1 MAETM
6 LGAYLPGNS
15 TVEMRELPIP
25 RPGIGQVLLKI
36 KASGICG
43 SDIHYIY
50 HGHKGDKAKGTA
62 YLDVVA
68 GHEPCGEVV
77 ECGQACR
84 HFKPGE
90 RVIVYHISGCGFCR
104 NCRRGFQISCTGAD
118 RQAYGWQRDGGHAEY
133 MIADE
138 KDLIHLPENLSW
150 QDGSFISCGVGT
162 AYEGILRADV
172 SGSDTV
178 LVVGLGPVGMAAAM
192 LARGRGARTILGV
205 DVQEER
211 RAEATRLGLVDRAFD
226 AVPDTLAAIRETTR
240 GGATRTLDC
249 SGHPDGRLLALQASH
264 EWGRTI
270 YLGETGHVT
279 FQVSDDLMHKQ
290 RTLIGSW
297 VTSLANMEQCCDD
310 LSAWGLHPDR
320 IVTDVLPLSRA
331 PEAYERM
338 AGGRTG
344 KVVIDPELRE

>member
-1 MAETM
+1 MVETM
-6 LGAYLPGNS
+6 IGAYLPGNS
-15 TVEMRELPIP
+15 TVELREIAVPE
-25 RPGIGQVLLKI
+25 PGIGQVLVKI

-50 HGHKGDKAKGTA
+50 HGHKGDKKKGTA

-77 ECGQACR
+77 AVGPGCR
-84 HFKPGE
+84 HFRSGD
-90 RVIVYHISGCGFCR
+90 RVIVYHISGCGFCH
-104 NCRRGFQISCTGAD
+104 NCRRGFQISCTSPD
-118 RQAYGWQRDGGHAEY
+118 RKAYGWQRDGGHAEY
-133 MIADE
+133 MVAEE
-138 KDLIHLPENLSW
+138 KDLIHLPQPLTW

-162 AYEGILRADV
+162 AYEGVLRAEI

-192 LARGRGARTILGV
+192 LAKGRGARMVVGV
-205 DVQEER
+205 DVKQAR
-211 RAEATRLGLVDRAFD
+211 LKEALDLGLVDKGY
-226 AVPDTLAAIRETTR
+226 VSGTDTLEAVRELTG
-240 GGATRTLDC
+240 GGATRTIDC
-249 SGHPDGRLLALQASH
+249 SGNPEGRLLALQASH
-264 EWGRTI
+264 EWGRTV

-310 LSAWGLHPDR
+310 LVSWDFHPDR
-320 IVTDVLPLSRA
+320 IVTNVLPLSEA
-331 PEAYERM
+331 AKAYEIM
-338 AGGRTG
+338 AAGNSG
-344 KVVIDPELRE
+344 KVIIDPELTA